1 MAFEMK
7 RVDYTTK
14 DYHGYREDMVELIP
28 KKLPEWTDRSPN
40 DPGIV
45 LLELLAYQLE
55 KESYYNDRVANEVFL
70 STATQRRSVINHCKL
85 IGYELAWQTSS
96 RHWQVFEF
104 VPQPEDIVIPK
115 GTLVGTPAEGGE
127 ESVIFETLEDLII
140 PANQTGLEKNEK
152 EEYLYKVEVE
162 HGQTIKNE
170 FLGTVTTSDP
180 KQEFSFTY
188 SQILKD
194 SIVVYVEDF
203 SGKREWEMVSDFIG
217 STQESQHY
225 VVEMDEYDRVVI
237 QFGNGTS
244 GKIPMNPSS
253 IYADYKVGGGTIG
266 NVGSNTITETYSAIG
281 GLVGTFNP
289 YGAHVLGEDKE
300 SLEDAKWKG
309 PASLKRLDRYV
320 TLDDYEKGI
329 LLDVG
334 GISKAKAVNVNGAV
348 DLYILPKD
356 GTVPSKALKEEIQE
370 VITAKKV
377 IFTPVTIKDPV
388 YVDFDLSVNILIYDN
403 YDPDMIRYTATNV
416 LTDLYSM
423 ENVDFGSDV
432 KIAEIHHVLINIEGV
447 SNALVKAPLADI
459 ETEETQIP
467 RLRNLTV
474 LVNGK

>member
-28 KKLPEWTDRSPN
+28 QKLPEWTDRSPN

-85 IGYELAWQTSS
+85 IGYELAWQTAA

-104 VPQPEDIVIPK
+104 VPQPEEIVIPK

-127 ESVIFETLEDLII
+127 ESEIFETLEDLII
-140 PANQTGLEKNEK
+140 PANATGLEKNEQD
-152 EEYLYKVEVE
+152 EYLYKVEVE

-170 FLGTVTTSDP
+170 FLGMVTSTDP

-188 SQILKD
+188 SSILKD
-194 SIVVYVEDF
+194 SIAVYVEDF
-203 SGKREWEMVSDFIG
+203 SGKRAWEMVSDFIG
-217 STQESQHY
+217 STQDSLHY
-225 VVEMDEYDRVVI
+225 VVEMDEYERVVV
-237 QFGNGTS
+237 QFGNGAS

-253 IYADYKVGGGTIG
+253 IYADYKVGGGIAG
-266 NVGSNTITETYSAIG
+266 NVGANTITETYSAIG

-289 YGAHVLGEDKE
+289 YGPHVLGEDKE
-300 SLEDAKWKG
+300 SLDDAKWKG

-329 LLDVG
+329 LLDVD
-334 GISKAKAVNVNGAV
+334 GIAKAKAVNVDGAV

-356 GTVPSKALKEEIQE
+356 GSVPTPALKAKIQE

-377 IFTPVTIKDPV
+377 IFTKVAVKDPV
-388 YVDFDLSVNILIYDN
+388 YQDFDLTVNVLIYDN
-403 YDPDMIRYTATNV
+403 YNPDIVKYTATNA
-416 LTDLYSM
+416 LREFYGI

-432 KIAEIHHVLINIEGV
+432 KIAEIHHTLINVEGV
-447 SNALVKAPLADI
+447 TNAIVSAPLKDI
-459 ETEETQIP
+459 ETEEIVIP